1 MEDKTMVVTQRV
13 IDRANPAPGTWTI
26 SCDEC
31 GELTWISRIWKD
43 KKIDRV
49 VCEPCFSK
57 KYKDKEYVAC
67 TTEEIIQLALETLR
81 GQGVNATREEIIENF
96 EMKIGKEIKIR

>member
-1 MEDKTMVVTQRV
+1 MDDKTMVVTLRV
-13 IDRANPAPGTWTI
+13 IDRANPTPGTWTI
-26 SCDEC
+26 PCDEC
-31 GELTWISRIWKD
+31 GELTWISRIWKG

-57 KYKDKEYVAC
+57 KWKDKEYVLC

-81 GQGVNATREEIIENF
+81 GKGVIVTREEMIENF
-96 EMKIGKEIKIR
+96 EMKTGKEIKIK

>member
-1 MEDKTMVVTQRV
+1 MEDKTMVVILRV
-13 IDRANPAPGTWTI
+13 IDRVNPAPGTWTI
-26 SCDEC
+26 PCNEC

-49 VCEPCFSK
+49 VCGHCFSK
-57 KYKDKEYVAC
+57 KWKDKECVAC

-81 GQGVNATREEIIENF
+81 GRGVIVTREELIESL
-96 EMKIGKEIKIR
+96 EMKIGKEIVIK